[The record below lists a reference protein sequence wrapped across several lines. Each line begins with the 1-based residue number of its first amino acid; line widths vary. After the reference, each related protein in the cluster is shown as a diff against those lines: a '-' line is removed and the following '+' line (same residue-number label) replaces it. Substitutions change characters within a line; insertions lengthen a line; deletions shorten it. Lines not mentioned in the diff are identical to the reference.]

1 MNDFYLDAR
10 DVCLE
15 TMKLYLG
22 TCKKYVWVVVVNS
35 PDSRLDS
42 QILPGTQ
49 GDNRFGPVLQAT

>member
-1 MNDFYLDAR
+1 MKDFYLDAR

-22 TCKKYVWVVVVNS
+22 TCKKYVWVVVNS

-42 QILPGTQ
+42 QYSSKQTRKTPH
-49 GDNRFGPVLQAT
+49 VA